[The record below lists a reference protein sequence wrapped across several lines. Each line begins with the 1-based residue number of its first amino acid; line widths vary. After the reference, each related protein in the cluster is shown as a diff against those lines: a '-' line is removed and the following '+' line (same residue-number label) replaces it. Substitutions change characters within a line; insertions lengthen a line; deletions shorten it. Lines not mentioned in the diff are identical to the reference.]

1 MSGYREVDAVIIG
14 GGHNALVAAA
24 YLARAGWSVEVL
36 EREDHLGGAVV
47 TEELTLP
54 GYRHDTFSGWHL
66 LLQGSAAFAELGP
79 ELAQRGLRYL
89 NTDGLTAATATVD
102 GRVTLL
108 YRDPAHTA
116 AGFSEADGKQYVEL
130 INYWKSLS
138 VDVGQLMSAPLES
151 LAAGR
156 SMLAITRQLGV
167 KGALEFGRE
176 MAISARHWLEE
187 YFQGPEVSDLLVPWV
202 MHAGLGPD
210 QAGGGFPLLTLAAVM
225 HVVGMPVAEG
235 GSAALIEALGQLIS
249 DHGGVTRTAVDVIE
263 VICQPH
269 RGGYRAVGVT
279 VEGGEVLMA
288 RRAVIASTTPAQLYG
303 RLLPI
308 HVAPETARREAAAYR
323 FGPGDVQIHLALSEP
338 LRWRDSRLD
347 EAPVIN
353 VTGGIDSLTVACAQS
368 TASMLPAVPT
378 FLLGQPHVLDPSRAP
393 AGAGVIWIQLLQQPN
408 NPVADA
414 AGAIAFDRPGWSETV
429 RTAYAERVIGMLR
442 DLTVNLDRAVVGT
455 AVLSPADLEARNI
468 NFVGGDPYAGACT
481 LDQSYLWRP
490 LPSYGDHR
498 TPVDRLWM
506 CGAATFPGPG
516 VNGASGRIVAKALLR

>member
-1 MSGYREVDAVIIG
+1 MSSYREVDAVIIG

-66 LLQGSAAFAELGP
+66 LLQGSGAFAE
-79 ELAQRGLRYL
+79 
-89 NTDGLTAATATVD
+89 
-102 GRVTLL
+102 
-108 YRDPAHTA
+108 
-116 AGFSEADGKQYVEL
+116 
-130 INYWKSLS
+130 
-138 VDVGQLMSAPLES
+138 
-151 LAAGR
+151 
-156 SMLAITRQLGV
+156 
-167 KGALEFGRE
+167 
-176 MAISARHWLEE
+176 
-187 YFQGPEVSDLLVPWV
+187 
-202 MHAGLGPD
+202 LGPD

-235 GSAALIEALGQLIS
+235 GSSALIEALGRLIS
-249 DHGGVTRTAVDVIE
+249 DHGGVTRTGVDVIE

-269 RGGYRAVGVT
+269 RDGYRAVGVT

-353 VTGGIDSLTVACAQS
+353 VTGGIDSLTLACAQS

-414 AGAIAFDRPGWSETV
+414 AGAIAFDRPGWSEAV
-429 RTAYAERVIGMLR
+429 RTAYAERVIGMVR
-442 DLTVNLDRAVVGT
+442 DLTVNLDA
-455 AVLSPADLEARNI
+455 
-468 NFVGGDPYAGACT
+468 GG
-481 LDQSYLWRP
+481 
-490 LPSYGDHR
+490 PS
-498 TPVDRLWM
+498 VDVRSGHL
-506 CGAATFPGPG
+506 PGPG
-516 VNGASGRIVAKALLR
+516 SQRRVGRIVAKALLR